1 MAIRQIRFDGDPILR
16 KKSREV
22 EIIDD
27 RTRELLNDMEE
38 TMYEADGVGLAA
50 PQVGIL
56 RRIVVVDDGSGIKK
70 MINPEILE
78 KDGTVP
84 GIEGCLSVPN
94 RNGYVDRPREIKVKY
109 LDENAREHIIK
120 AKNLLARIICHEVDH
135 LDGILYIDKMTEEV
149 FFEEDGDE

>member
-22 EIIDD
+22 EKIDE
-27 RTRELLNDMEE
+27 RIVELLSDMEE
-38 TMYEADGVGLAA
+38 TMYSADGVGLAA

-56 RRIVVVDDGSGIKK
+56 RRIIVVDDGGGIKK
-70 MINPEILE
+70 MINPEILK
-78 KDGTVP
+78 KDGKVSD
-84 GIEGCLSVPN
+84 IEGCLSVPN
-94 RNGYVDRPREIKVKY
+94 RNGYVDRPEEIKVKFI
-109 LDENAREHIIK
+109 DEKGRENLIE
-120 AKNLLARIICHEVDH
+120 AKGLLARIICHEIDH